1 MACPSD
7 LAHSTGGT
15 NAEATVET
23 ICMVF
28 VVASTITT
36 MSDTMSS
43 YEYALGAAHL
53 WYHVQQQQ
61 QQQRRRL
68 RKDGGRAGVLVC
80 ARRRQASQVK
90 AFLAPMTALSSTVLR
105 SIKLGGWVILL
116 FNNTSLVAL
125 MHTS

>member
-116 FNNTSLVAL
+116 FLITLL
-125 MHTS
+125 LLL